1 MTLTGNGNLTLQSV
15 LNINALVWDTTTSFI
30 NIANPGVNYLNVSN
44 SVTLDGTVNYF
55 NLTGSSLS
63 TTPSERMAFTTNTL
77 TTNQFGIIG
86 FSQGTYGL
94 SISNN
99 ALYITLTALAAPSGG
114 TTTVTNSGTYRAPR
128 SAPTVCLISHSPPM

>member
-1 MTLTGNGNLTLQSV
+1 M
-15 LNINALVWDTTTSFI
+15 
-30 NIANPGVNYLNVSN
+30 
-44 SVTLDGTVNYF
+44 TLDGTVNYF
-55 NLTGSSLS
+55 NLTGASLS
-63 TTPSERMAFTTNTL
+63 TTPSELMAFTTNTL

-114 TTTVTNSGTYRAPR
+114 TTTVTNSGTYP
-128 SAPTVCLISHSPPM
+128 SASFGTNSLLNISQPANVTVTSGVTVSNNSGLLLNGTLTTPFLNVNQGSS